1 MAYAALPQKS
11 LSDAASDR
19 TSALIARAEIRKER
33 VLDDSSVNCW
43 NLKNIDNEIKTYY
56 VDTEKR
62 DAFMLLFKTRVRKY
76 LGVNLNAL
84 DKSVAKNLTKISAAM
99 GSLEVMDVWMRHR
112 SDEQMQYIFKLTEH
126 ISLQVMSPLM
136 KGSEGEFYSVY
147 YDGECQHMGAAT
159 IDNIVEEM
167 KKLKD
172 YLKDDV

>member
-19 TSALIARAEIRKER
+19 ASALIARAEIRKER

-99 GSLEVMDVWMRHR
+99 GSLEVMDVWMLHR
-112 SDEQMQYIFKLTEH
+112 SDEQMLYIFKLTEH

>member
-1 MAYAALPQKS
+1 MAYAALPHKS
-11 LSDAASDR
+11 LSDAAADR
-19 TSALIARAEIRKER
+19 ASALIARAEIRKER

>member
-19 TSALIARAEIRKER
+19 ASALIARAEIRKER

-172 YLKDDV
+172 SLKDDV

>member
-19 TSALIARAEIRKER
+19 ASALIARAEIRKER
-33 VLDDSSVNCW
+33 VLGDSSVNCW
-43 NLKNIDNEIKTYY
+43 NLKNIDNEIKIYY

-62 DAFMLLFKTRVRKY
+62 DAFMLLFKTRVRKC

>member
-19 TSALIARAEIRKER
+19 ASALIARAEIRKER

-167 KKLKD
+167 KRLKD

>member
-1 MAYAALPQKS
+1 MAYATLPQKS
-11 LSDAASDR
+11 LSDSASDR
-19 TSALIARAEIRKER
+19 SSALIARAEIRKER

-147 YDGECQHMGAAT
+147 YDGECQHMGATT

>member
-19 TSALIARAEIRKER
+19 ASALIARAEIRKER
-33 VLDDSSVNCW
+33 VLDDSSVSCW

>member
-1 MAYAALPQKS
+1 MVYAALPQKS

-19 TSALIARAEIRKER
+19 ASALIARAEIRKER

>member
-19 TSALIARAEIRKER
+19 ASALIARAEIRKER

-56 VDTEKR
+56 VDTERR

-159 IDNIVEEM
+159 IDNIVGEM

>member
-19 TSALIARAEIRKER
+19 ASALIARAEIRKER

-62 DAFMLLFKTRVRKY
+62 DASMLLFKTRVRKY

>member
-1 MAYAALPQKS
+1 MAYVALPQKN

-19 TSALIARAEIRKER
+19 ASALIARAEIRKER
-33 VLDDSSVNCW
+33 VLDDSSVTCW
-43 NLKNIDNEIKTYY
+43 NFKNIDDEIKTYF

-62 DAFMLLFKTRVRKY
+62 DAFMLLYKTRVRKY

-84 DKSVAKNLTKISAAM
+84 DKSVAENLTKISAAM
-99 GSLEVMDVWMRHR
+99 GSLGIMDVWMRHR

-126 ISLQVMSPLM
+126 ISLQIMSPLM
-136 KGSEGEFYSVY
+136 KESEEEFYSVY

-172 YLKDDV
+172 YLKADV

>member
-19 TSALIARAEIRKER
+19 ASALIARAEIRKER

-84 DKSVAKNLTKISAAM
+84 DKKKKKNLTKISAAM

-147 YDGECQHMGAAT
+147 YDGEWQHMGAAT

>member
-19 TSALIARAEIRKER
+19 ASALIARAEIRKER
-33 VLDDSSVNCW
+33 VLDDSSVHCW

>member
-1 MAYAALPQKS
+1 MAYAALPQKN

-19 TSALIARAEIRKER
+19 ASALIARAEIRKER

>member
-19 TSALIARAEIRKER
+19 ASALIARAEIRKER
-33 VLDDSSVNCW
+33 VLDDSSVSCW
-43 NLKNIDNEIKTYY
+43 NIQKIDDEIKTYFI
-56 VDTEKR
+56 DSEQR

-76 LGVNLNAL
+76 LGVNLDAL
-84 DKSVAKNLTKISAAM
+84 GSAVAENLTKISASM

-126 ISLQVMSPLM
+126 ISLQIMSPLM

-167 KKLKD
+167 KKLTD
-172 YLKDDV
+172 YLKADV

>member
-19 TSALIARAEIRKER
+19 ASALIARAEIRKER

-56 VDTEKR
+56 VGREER
-62 DAFMLLFKTRVRKY
+62 DAFVLLFKTRVRMY
-76 LGVNLNAL
+76 VGVDLDAL

>member
-19 TSALIARAEIRKER
+19 ASALIARAEIRKER

-99 GSLEVMDVWMRHR
+99 CSLEVMDVWMRHR

>member
-19 TSALIARAEIRKER
+19 ASALIARAEIRKER

-43 NLKNIDNEIKTYY
+43 NLKNIDHEIKTYY

>member
-19 TSALIARAEIRKER
+19 ASALIARAEIRKER
-33 VLDDSSVNCW
+33 ALDDSSVNCW

>member
-19 TSALIARAEIRKER
+19 ASALIARAEIRKER

-112 SDEQMQYIFKLTEH
+112 TDEQMQYIFKLTEH
-126 ISLQVMSPLM
+126 NSLQVMSPLM

>member
-19 TSALIARAEIRKER
+19 ASALIARAEIRKER
-33 VLDDSSVNCW
+33 VLDDSSVNYW